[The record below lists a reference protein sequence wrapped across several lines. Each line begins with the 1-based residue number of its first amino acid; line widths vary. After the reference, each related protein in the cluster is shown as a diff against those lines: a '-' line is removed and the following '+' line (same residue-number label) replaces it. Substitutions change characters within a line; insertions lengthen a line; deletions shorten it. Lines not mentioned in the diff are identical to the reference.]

1 MTKNRIWIPTA
12 CLALACAFG
21 SSARADDSGDYQTTH
36 FKIYGGPAYV
46 APMSDDDVT
55 LGSLTDTVQAE
66 TQVGWNLGI
75 EGRFNKWFGI
85 ELDYVNADEDVTFGG
100 TTIGDANF
108 SPLTA
113 TFNIHVVH
121 TTVVDFYV
129 GPSYSYVNWGDIH
142 LNASGS
148 GITGSS
154 EIGTD
159 SANGWG
165 VSLGID
171 VGWKHF
177 VFTGGLKYLNV
188 SLEPQGFSS
197 IPVNPLV
204 ARLGVGFRF

>member
-1 MTKNRIWIPTA
+1 MTKNRIWIPIA
-12 CLALACAFG
+12 CCAVACTFG
-21 SSARADDSGDYQTTH
+21 SSARAQDNH

-46 APMSDDDVT
+46 APMSDENVT
-55 LGSLTDTVQAE
+55 LGSITDTIQAE
-66 TQVGWNLGI
+66 TQIGWNLGI
-75 EGRFNKWFGI
+75 EGRFNDWFGI
-85 ELDYVNADEDVTFGG
+85 ELDYVNANEDVSFGG
-100 TTIGDANF
+100 TTIGDTNF

-121 TTVVDFYV
+121 TTVVDFYL

-142 LNASGS
+142 LNTTGQTFPEF
-148 GITGSS
+148 TGSS

-159 SANGWG
+159 SAHGWG
-165 VSLGID
+165 VSLGLD